1 MDQGLNKA
9 RIVIGHGSD
18 FEIVWVEDLTT
29 LPEIEGL
36 LKTMNAAS
44 GSLSKEA
51 ILATLDPKVHYCLDR
66 CDNSIQSVAEL
77 IENFTFWMQQYSI
90 IRKCMLHCT
99 KKFPFKQID
108 LLNLVCIY
116 LVCAMHSQRCIVL
129 SVVRLVQ
136 LNDTV

>member
-18 FEIVWVEDLTT
+18 FEIVWVEDLAT
-29 LPEIEGL
+29 LSEIEGL

-77 IENFTFWMQQYSI
+77 IENFTFLDATIIHNKEMHASLHQKISI
-90 IRKCMLHCT
+90 QTDRLAEFSLYLSCLRDALSTLHSA
-99 KKFPFKQID
+99 K
-108 LLNLVCIY
+108 
-116 LVCAMHSQRCIVL
+116 RC
-129 SVVRLVQ
+129 
-136 LNDTV
+136 

>member
-51 ILATLDPKVHYCLDR
+51 ILATLDPKFITVWTGVT
-66 CDNSIQSVAEL
+66 IQFSRSL
-77 IENFTFWMQQYSI
+77 NLSRISLFWMQQYSI

-136 LNDTV
+136 LNNTV

>member
-51 ILATLDPKVHYCLDR
+51 ILHWINV
-66 CDNSIQSVAEL
+66 
-77 IENFTFWMQQYSI
+77 
-90 IRKCMLHCT
+90 
-99 KKFPFKQID
+99 
-108 LLNLVCIY
+108 
-116 LVCAMHSQRCIVL
+116 
-129 SVVRLVQ
+129 
-136 LNDTV
+136 